1 MLEITKAF
9 KKVWHESL
17 MWKSKHNE
25 TSGKMLKI
33 TKELKVK
40 HKRISGILLKIIK
53 YVLAS
58 RYQRVLLNLKVSK
71 CSAINA
77 RVS

>member
-1 MLEITKAF
+1 MLEISKGF
-9 KKVWHESL
+9 NKVWHQSL
-17 MWKSKHNE
+17 MWKLKHNE
-25 TSGKMLKI
+25 TSGNMLKI
-33 TKELKVK
+33 KKELKVK

-58 RYQRVLLNLKVSK
+58 RYQRVVLNWKVSK